1 MLYLLLVPIG
11 VLVETGNNVIGAFI
25 HRQNSFGRSMWHFAS
40 AGTVGILIIGL
51 SWLMPVRSAMVP
63 YSLGMA
69 MIASQIGVV
78 ATIAA
83 LSKRGRQ

>member
-1 MLYLLLVPIG
+1 VLYLLLVPIG